1 MPEMPSTTNDAFAIA
16 PAQDTS
22 AAVLL
27 HVLLNQLGGIGSA
40 SRTLL
45 ERWDTLPAEGREEL
59 LTFIYEG
66 VREGIDKL
74 QLLYYALPTEAEAE
88 AETDVA

>member
-16 PAQDTS
+16 PAQNSS
-22 AAVLL
+22 AAVLV
-27 HVLLNQLGGIGSA
+27 HVLLNQLGSIGTS

-45 ERWDTLPAEGREEL
+45 ERWDQLPAEAREEL
-59 LTFIYEG
+59 LTYIYEG

-74 QLLYYALPTEAEAE
+74 QLLYYALPTEGEAE